1 MKRSKNTRRT
11 AAFDVMNAAFLSLL
25 AFLMIYPFWEMLV
38 LSFTPAT
45 QASELG
51 FKIVPTG
58 FTLEAYRRIFASKV
72 MGYGY
77 FNTIFRTVV
86 GTAIAVF
93 LCFCTAYPLAKK
105 TLPARRTLTV
115 FYLIPMFFGGG
126 LIPEFLLV
134 KGLGL
139 FDTIWALILPCLL
152 GTYNLLIM
160 RNFLMTIPESL
171 EESARVDGA
180 GVFTVLVRIV
190 IPLSMPILATIALWV
205 AVMHWNAWF
214 DAMIYTR
221 SNTKVVLQLL
231 LRRVLIEDKVEG
243 ITDSLQGDEGVIT
256 RTMEAATILVTIGP
270 IVAAYPFLQKYF
282 IKGVLVGSLK
292 G

>member
-1 MKRSKNTRRT
+1 MKRKHGPGRT
-11 AAFDVMNAAFLSLL
+11 AAFDVGNVVFLGVL

-38 LSFTPAT
+38 LSISPAT
-45 QASELG
+45 QASGLG
-51 FKIVPTG
+51 FKVIPTG
-58 FTLEAYRRIFASKV
+58 FTLEAYRAIFDSKV
-72 MGYGY
+72 IGYGY
-77 FNTIFRTVV
+77 VNTVLRTVV
-86 GTAIAVF
+86 GTAVAVF
-93 LCFCTAYPLAKK
+93 LYFCTAYPLAKRS
-105 TLPARRTLTV
+105 LPARGTLTV

-139 FDTIWALILPCLL
+139 FDTVWALILPCLL

-180 GVFTVLVRIV
+180 NVF
-190 IPLSMPILATIALWV
+190 
-205 AVMHWNAWF
+205 
-214 DAMIYTR
+214 
-221 SNTKVVLQLL
+221 
-231 LRRVLIEDKVEG
+231 
-243 ITDSLQGDEGVIT
+243 
-256 RTMEAATILVTIGP
+256 TILVTIGP
-270 IVAAYPFLQKYF
+270 IVATYPFLQKYF